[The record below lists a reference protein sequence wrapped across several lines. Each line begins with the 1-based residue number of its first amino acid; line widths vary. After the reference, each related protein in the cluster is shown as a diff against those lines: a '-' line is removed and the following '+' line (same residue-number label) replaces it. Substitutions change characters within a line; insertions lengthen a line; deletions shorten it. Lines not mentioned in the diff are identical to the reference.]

1 MLSVATIGS
10 ALGLLPELFKP
21 MHAPLYSG
29 ADSPQLCWLGRYYLY
44 TQISKKHFARA
55 EDVLVGNTHALRDA
69 HLGGEHKKQRSDYRN
84 MY

>member
-44 TQISKKHFARA
+44 TQISKKHFAKT

>member
-21 MHAPLYSG
+21 MHATLYSG
-29 ADSPQLCWLGRYYLY
+29 ADSPKLCWLGRYYLY